1 MPGAQGRV
9 LLVED
14 DVYLRMVLSAVLAEA
29 GYSVCTAADGL
40 LALAEIDKHAPDV
53 ILSDLNMPRM
63 SGFELLPIVRRN
75 FPTIRLVAM
84 SGAFTGDGVPQG
96 VTADAFYEKGGSLPD
111 LLQTIGSMVCPTAKI
126 VQSAAG
132 HSDCPVAARVSGAS
146 SFHIGL

>member
-1 MPGAQGRV
+1 MLGAQGRI

-14 DVYLRMVLSAVLAEA
+14 DAYLRMVLSAVLAEA

-40 LALAEIDKHAPDV
+40 SALAEIDKHRPDV

-84 SGAFTGDGVPQG
+84 SGAFTGDGVPRG
-96 VTADAFYEKGGSLPD
+96 VTADAFYEKGGSLPV
-111 LLQTIGSMVCPTAKI
+111 LLQTVGSMLCTTAA
-126 VQSAAG
+126 VVRSPAD
-132 HSDCPVAARVSGAS
+132 HSDCPVAARVSGSS